1 MVTELLGLAGSG
13 VAGSIF
19 GILSDCLQARSDNRR
34 LELELEIKRRA
45 NEAGQVLEHVERVVK
60 DNAFFSLSFLLL
72 VATYCSCTTLCFC
85 YPSAI
90 VHTFNP
96 DEEPRVF
103 ALLWGL
109 FKYERQ
115 NNHVY
120 QLTTGGLGFSLLHPI
135 AFQIGS
141 VITGL
146 NARPRA

>member
-19 GILSDCLQARSDNRR
+19 GIFSDALQARSENRR
-34 LELELEIKRRA
+34 LELELIGK
-45 NEAGQVLEHVERVVK
+45 NQGQAFEHVKMVAA
-60 DNAFFSLSFLLL
+60 NPYFSLSFLLL

-96 DEEPRVF
+96 DDEPRVF

-146 NARPRA
+146 NARSRA